1 MFRARAIGVKLA
13 PPRDRRLGKDGRMLE
28 TPILHE
34 IRAAL
39 LKVPGVQVWRNNTGK
54 LKDHTG
60 RLVTY
65 GLAPGSSDLIGI
77 VHLRTP
83 VLGAGGKV
91 LGHVDDAWS
100 RCGRFFAF
108 EVKRPGE
115 KPNAAQL
122 QFLDLVRSFGGA
134 AGWGSS
140 VEDAVGFVERVK
152 EWRE

>member
-1 MFRARAIGVKLA
+1 MIPLA
-13 PPRDRRLGKDGRMLE
+13 PPRDRRIGKDGRMLE
-28 TPILHE
+28 APILHE

-39 LKVPGVQVWRNNTGK
+39 LKMPGVQVWRNNTGK
-54 LKDHTG
+54 LRDHTG

-77 VHLRTP
+77 VELRTP
-83 VLGAGGKV
+83 VLGADGKA
-91 LGHVDDAWS
+91 LGHVIGGYS
-100 RCGRFFAF
+100 GIGRFFAF

-140 VEDAVGFVERVK
+140 VEQAVEFVERA
-152 EWRE
+152 RRGG